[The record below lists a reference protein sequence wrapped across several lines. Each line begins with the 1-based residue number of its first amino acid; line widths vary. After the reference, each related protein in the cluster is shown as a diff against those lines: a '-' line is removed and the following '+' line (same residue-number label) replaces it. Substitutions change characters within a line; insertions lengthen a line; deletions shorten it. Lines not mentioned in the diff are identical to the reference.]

1 MSMFSEKMEFYK
13 NEAEK
18 FLLSQIP
25 QNVTEEEMN
34 ILFDAMMY
42 SVADGGK
49 RIRPVLTLA
58 FCEACSGDIRAAL
71 PFAAAIEMIHSYS
84 LVHDD
89 LPCMDND
96 DMRRGKPSC
105 HKKYGETNALLA
117 GDALLTLA
125 FETALKETKGVVVPG
140 DRVVKAARALANAAG
155 AEGMVGGQIIDLM
168 SENKRNGLEKLK
180 VMDALKTGALI
191 RAASEMGCIIA
202 GATEEQLSAARTY
215 SEAVGLA
222 FQIQDDILDITS
234 SSEELGKPVGSDL
247 ENDKSTYVALLGLEE
262 SAKLVDKLT
271 KDAQDALEIFGEKGE
286 FLKEL
291 GESLAKRRN

>member
-1 MSMFSEKMEFYK
+1 MSIFSEKMEFYK

-25 QNVTEEEMN
+25 KKASEEEQN
-34 ILFDAMMY
+34 ILFDAMNY

-125 FETALKETKGVVVPG
+125 FETALKENADAEIPS
-140 DRVVKAARALANAAG
+140 DRVIKAAKVLAEAAG
-155 AEGMVGGQIIDLM
+155 ACGMVGGQIIDLM
-168 SENKRNGLEKLK
+168 SENKRNGLDKLK

-191 RAASEMGCIIA
+191 RAAAEMGCIVA
-202 GATEEQLSAARTY
+202 GATEEQLSSARAY
-215 SEAVGLA
+215 SEAIGLA
-222 FQIQDDILDITS
+222 FQIQDDILDVTS

-247 ENDKSTYVALLGLEE
+247 ENEKSTYVALLGLEE

-271 KDAQDALEIFGEKGE
+271 DDAGKALEIFGEKGG